1 MTKKSTRH
9 HHSGQSRTKRQ
20 RKTMPKPGQAQTLL
34 IDGILGFLA
43 DRHEPA
49 SPDIIM
55 AGLDLSEHDKKTAME
70 ILANL
75 EKTGKVTRQHKKY
88 LLADGGGLIQAT
100 LDLTGKGFGF
110 ALVEGADKKD
120 KDPFIAP
127 SNLNGASHGD
137 RIIIRLIG
145 SSRGRPEARV
155 VKIVKRGISRLC
167 GIYTAGGKKN
177 GYVTP
182 DNERLPYTVL
192 VRRDNSLGAGDNTA
206 VLLEIIDYGS
216 ANRPPEGKIIEIL
229 GDPFSVAVQLRMTL
243 EQFELPRSF
252 PEDVEQ
258 EIRRLR
264 PLVECNT
271 ERTDLRH
278 IPHVT
283 IDGETAKD
291 FDDAI
296 AVEQTGTGFRLHVSI
311 ADVSHYVK
319 TNSAIDIEAYRR
331 GTSTYLPDLV
341 IPMLP
346 ERLSND
352 LCSLVPD
359 QDRPAFTAILEFDKK
374 GHRTGQRYCKSM
386 IRSHRR
392 FTYTA
397 VRQILYDRDPDMQ
410 ESHRD
415 LLPMLEAAGKL
426 AQQLQQRRRQRG
438 SIGFN
443 IPEAEIRLKDDKI
456 DTIAR
461 AERNQAHQLIEECML
476 AANEAVAET
485 LAKANQ
491 DVLYR
496 IHERPDPAK
505 VDLFTEA
512 AAIMDLQLPKTEISP
527 AWFARV
533 IEEANESPVQYVVNN
548 LMLRTM
554 QQARYSPENLGH
566 FALAAE
572 YYLHFTSPIRR
583 YPDLVAHRV
592 LLNFLT
598 KADRN
603 TKKPPVLPNRTALP
617 DAALHLSTRERLA
630 IGVERN
636 ARARLGA
643 LFLKDRIGEEFEA
656 IISGVTSFGLFVE
669 LLETFISGA
678 VPVQEMRDDYYVHD
692 ARGHRLVGE
701 HTGTTHQM
709 GDLVLVRLDRV
720 DMPAKRLTFSLVEH
734 KHRK

>member
-1 MTKKSTRH
+1 MTRKRTPRH
-9 HHSGQSRTKRQ
+9 YSGQSRTKQ
-20 RKTMPKPGQAQTLL
+20 HRKSTPGHSQTQNLL
-34 IDGILGFLA
+34 VDRILEFLA
-43 DRHEPA
+43 GRQEPVTT
-49 SPDIIM
+49 DMIL
-55 AGLDLSEHDKKTAME
+55 AGLDLPGHDKKTVME
-70 ILANL
+70 ILADL

-88 LLADGGGLIQAT
+88 RPADGGGLIQAT

-110 ALVEGADKKD
+110 ALVDGADKKD
-120 KDPFIAP
+120 KDPFIATF
-127 SNLNGASHGD
+127 NLNGASHGD
-137 RIIIRLIG
+137 RILIRMIG

-155 VKIVKRGISRLC
+155 VKIIKRGISRLC
-167 GIYTAGGKKN
+167 GIYTAGGKT

-182 DNERLPYTVL
+182 DNDRLPYTVH
-192 VRRDNSLGAGDNTA
+192 VHRDNSLNAPGNTA

-216 ANRPPEGKIIEIL
+216 ASRPPEGKIIEIL
-229 GDPFSVAVQLRMTL
+229 GDPFSVAVQFRMTL
-243 EQFELPRSF
+243 EQFELPRGF
-252 PEDVEQ
+252 PENVEQ
-258 EIRRLR
+258 EVRRLS
-264 PLVECNT
+264 PLVECDT

-296 AVEQTGTGFRLHVSI
+296 AVEQTETGFRLHVSI
-311 ADVSHYVK
+311 ADVSHYVR
-319 TNSAIDIEAYRR
+319 TDSAIDIEAYRR

-359 QDRPAFTAILEFDKK
+359 QDRPAFTAILEFDEK

-397 VRQILYDRDPDMQ
+397 VRQILYDSDPDMQ
-410 ESHRD
+410 KSHRD
-415 LLPMLEAAGKL
+415 LLPMLQAAGKL
-426 AQQLQQRRRQRG
+426 AQQLQQRRQQRG

-443 IPEAEIRLKDDKI
+443 IPEAEIRLKDDRV

-485 LAKANQ
+485 LANVHQ

-496 IHERPDPAK
+496 IHERPDPLK
-505 VDLFTEA
+505 VDLFTETA
-512 AAIMDLQLPKTEISP
+512 AVIGLQLPKTEISP

-533 IEEANESPVQYVVNN
+533 IEEANGSPVQYVVNN

-566 FALAAE
+566 FGLAAE
-572 YYLHFTSPIRR
+572 FYLHFTSPIRR

-598 KADRN
+598 KAGKN
-603 TKKPPVLPNRTALP
+603 AEKPPILPDKTVLP
-617 DAALHLSTRERLA
+617 DAALHLSKRERLA
-630 IGVERN
+630 IDVERN
-636 ARARLGA
+636 ARSRLGA
-643 LFLKDRIGEEFEA
+643 LFLKDRIGDEFEA

-701 HTGTTHQM
+701 HTGTTHRM
-709 GDLVLVRLDRV
+709 GDLLRVRLDRV
-720 DMPAKRLTFSLVEH
+720 DMLAKRLTFSLVEKQNH
-734 KHRK
+734 

>member
-1 MTKKSTRH
+1 MTKKRTPHR
-9 HHSGQSRTKRQ
+9 HSGQSRTKRH
-20 RKTMPKPGQAQTLL
+20 RKSTPEHGQTQTILV
-34 IDGILGFLA
+34 DRILGFLA
-43 DRHEPA
+43 DRPEPA
-49 SPDIIM
+49 SPAMIL
-55 AGLDLSEHDKKTAME
+55 AELDLPGHDKKTVTE
-70 ILANL
+70 ILADL
-75 EKTGKVTRQHKKY
+75 EKDGKVTSQHKKY
-88 LLADGGGLIQAT
+88 LLANGGGLIRAT

-127 SNLNGASHGD
+127 FNLNGASHGD
-137 RIIIRLIG
+137 RILIRLIG
-145 SSRGRPEARV
+145 TGRGRPEARV
-155 VKIVKRGISRLC
+155 VKILKRGISRLC
-167 GIYTAGGKKN
+167 GIYTAGGKT

-182 DNERLPYTVL
+182 DNERLPYTVH
-192 VRRDNSLGAGDNTA
+192 VRRDNSLGARDNTA

-258 EIRRLR
+258 EVRRLR
-264 PLVECNT
+264 PLVKCDT

-296 AVEQTGTGFRLHVSI
+296 AVEQTKTGFRLHVSI
-311 ADVSHYVK
+311 ADVSHYVR
-319 TNSAIDIEAYRR
+319 TGSAIDIEAYRR

-397 VRQILYDRDPDMQ
+397 VRQILYDRDPAMQ

-443 IPEAEIRLKDDKI
+443 IPEAEIRLQGDKI

-461 AERNQAHQLIEECML
+461 AERNQAHQLVEECML

-485 LAKANQ
+485 LANANQ

-505 VDLFTEA
+505 VDLFTETA
-512 AAIMDLQLPKTEISP
+512 SVMGLQLPKTEISP

-533 IEEANESPVQYVVNN
+533 VEEANESPVQYVVNN

-566 FALAAE
+566 FGLAAE

-598 KADRN
+598 KAGKN
-603 TKKPPVLPNRTALP
+603 TKKTPVLPNKTVLP

-709 GDLVLVRLDRV
+709 GDLVRVRLNRV
-720 DMPAKRLTFSLVEH
+720 DMLAKRLTFSLVE
-734 KHRK
+734 KHH

>member
-1 MTKKSTRH
+1 MTKKRTPRRR
-9 HHSGQSRTKRQ
+9 SGQSRAGRHRRST
-20 RKTMPKPGQAQTLL
+20 PENGQTQNLL
-34 IDGILGFLA
+34 VDRILGFLA
-43 DRHEPA
+43 GRPEPA
-49 SPDIIM
+49 TTAMIL
-55 AGLDLSEHDKKTAME
+55 AGLDLPGQDKKTVME
-70 ILANL
+70 ILADL
-75 EKTGKVTRQHKKY
+75 EKAGKVTRQHKKY
-88 LLADGGGLIQAT
+88 LLADGGGLIRAT

-127 SNLNGASHGD
+127 FNLNGASHGD
-137 RIIIRLIG
+137 RILIRLIG
-145 SSRGRPEARV
+145 TGRGRPEARV
-155 VKIVKRGISRLC
+155 VKILKRGISRLC
-167 GIYTAGGKKN
+167 GIYTAGGKT

-182 DNERLPYTVL
+182 DNERLPYTVH
-192 VRRDNSLGAGDNTA
+192 VHRDNSLGARDNTA

-258 EIRRLR
+258 EVRRLR
-264 PLVECNT
+264 PLVKCDT

-296 AVEQTGTGFRLHVSI
+296 AVEQTKTGFRLHVSI
-311 ADVSHYVK
+311 ADVSHYVR
-319 TNSAIDIEAYRR
+319 TDSAIDIEAYRR

-397 VRQILYDRDPDMQ
+397 VRQILYDRDPAMQ

-443 IPEAEIRLKDDKI
+443 IPEAEIRLQGDKI

-461 AERNQAHQLIEECML
+461 AERNQAHQLVEECML

-485 LAKANQ
+485 LANANQ

-496 IHERPDPAK
+496 IHERPDPDK
-505 VDLFTEA
+505 VDLFTETA
-512 AAIMDLQLPKTEISP
+512 SVMGLQLPKTEISP

-533 IEEANESPVQYVVNN
+533 VEEANESPVQYVVNN

-566 FALAAE
+566 FGLAAE

-598 KADRN
+598 KAGKN
-603 TKKPPVLPNRTALP
+603 TKKTPVLPNKTVLP

-656 IISGVTSFGLFVE
+656 IISGVTSFGLFIE

-709 GDLVLVRLDRV
+709 GDLVRVRLNRV
-720 DMPAKRLTFSLVEH
+720 DMLAKRLTFSLVE
-734 KHRK
+734 KHH

>member
-1 MTKKSTRH
+1 MTKKRTPH
-9 HHSGQSRTKRQ
+9 HRFGQSQTKRH
-20 RKTMPKPGQAQTLL
+20 RKSTPGHGQAQILL
-34 IDGILGFLA
+34 VDRILGFLA
-43 DRHEPA
+43 GRHEPA
-49 SPDIIM
+49 TPAMIL
-55 AGLDLSEHDKKTAME
+55 AGLDLPGHDKKTVME
-70 ILANL
+70 ILVGL
-75 EKTGKVTRQHKKY
+75 EKAGKATRQNKKY
-88 LLADGGGLIQAT
+88 LLTDGGELIQGT
-100 LDLTGKGFGF
+100 LDLTGRGFGF
-110 ALVEGADKKD
+110 AVIEGADKKD

-127 SNLNGASHGD
+127 FHLNGASHGD
-137 RIIIRLIG
+137 RILIRLIG

-155 VKIVKRGISRLC
+155 VKIIKRGISRLC
-167 GIYTAGGKKN
+167 GVYTAGGKT

-182 DNERLPYTVL
+182 DNERLPYTVH
-192 VRRDNSLGAGDNTA
+192 VRRGNSLGARDNTA

-229 GDPFSVAVQLRMTL
+229 GDPLSVAVQLRMTL

-252 PEDVEQ
+252 SEDVEQ
-258 EIRRLR
+258 EIRRLH
-264 PLVECNT
+264 PLVECDT

-296 AVEQTGTGFRLHVSI
+296 AVEQTRTGFRLHVSI
-311 ADVSHYVK
+311 ADVSHYVR
-319 TNSAIDIEAYRR
+319 TGSAIDIEAYRR

-352 LCSLVPD
+352 LCSLVPN
-359 QDRPAFTAILEFDKK
+359 QDRPAFTAILEFNKK
-374 GHRTGQRYCKSM
+374 GQRTGQRFCKSM

-392 FTYTA
+392 FTYKT
-397 VRQILYDRDPDMQ
+397 VRQILYDRDPDMRK
-410 ESHRD
+410 SHRD
-415 LLPMLEAAGKL
+415 LLPMLQAAGKL

-443 IPEAEIRLKDDKI
+443 IPEAEIRLKGDRV

-461 AERNQAHQLIEECML
+461 SERNQAHQLIEECML

-485 LAKANQ
+485 LADANQ
-491 DVLYR
+491 AVLYR

-505 VDLFTEA
+505 VDLFTETA
-512 AAIMDLQLPKTEISP
+512 SVMGLQLPKTEISP

-566 FALAAE
+566 FGLAAE
-572 YYLHFTSPIRR
+572 FYLHFTSPIRR

-598 KADRN
+598 KAGKN
-603 TKKPPVLPNRTALP
+603 AEKPRILPDETVLP
-617 DAALHLSTRERLA
+617 DAALHLSMRERLA
-630 IGVERN
+630 IDVERN
-636 ARARLGA
+636 ARARLSA
-643 LFLKDRIGEEFEA
+643 LFLMDRIGDEFEA

-669 LLETFISGA
+669 LLDTFISGA

-709 GDLVLVRLDRV
+709 GDLLRVRLDRV
-720 DMPAKRLTFSLVEH
+720 DMLAKRLTFSLVESQH
-734 KHRK
+734 H

>member
-1 MTKKSTRH
+1 K
-9 HHSGQSRTKRQ
+9 
-20 RKTMPKPGQAQTLL
+20 
-34 IDGILGFLA
+34 
-43 DRHEPA
+43 
-49 SPDIIM
+49 II
-55 AGLDLSEHDKKTAME
+55 
-70 ILANL
+70 
-75 EKTGKVTRQHKKY
+75 
-88 LLADGGGLIQAT
+88 
-100 LDLTGKGFGF
+100 
-110 ALVEGADKKD
+110 
-120 KDPFIAP
+120 
-127 SNLNGASHGD
+127 
-137 RIIIRLIG
+137 
-145 SSRGRPEARV
+145 
-155 VKIVKRGISRLC
+155 KRGISRLC
-167 GIYTAGGKKN
+167 GIYTAGGKT

-182 DNERLPYTVL
+182 DNERLPYTVH
-192 VRRDNSLGAGDNTA
+192 VRRDNSLGARDNTA

-258 EIRRLR
+258 EVRRLR
-264 PLVECNT
+264 PLVKCDP

-296 AVEQTGTGFRLHVSI
+296 AVEQTKTGFRLHVSI
-311 ADVSHYVK
+311 ADVSHYVR
-319 TNSAIDIEAYRR
+319 TGSAIDIEAYRR

-443 IPEAEIRLKDDKI
+443 IPEAEIRLQGDKI

-485 LAKANQ
+485 LANANQ

-512 AAIMDLQLPKTEISP
+512 AAVMGLQLPKTEISP

-533 IEEANESPVQYVVNN
+533 IEEADGSPVQYVVNN

-566 FALAAE
+566 FGLAAE

-592 LLNFLT
+592 LLNFLA
-598 KADRN
+598 KADKN
-603 TKKPPVLPNRTALP
+603 TKKTPVLPGKTVLP

-692 ARGHRLVGE
+692 ARGHGLVGE
-701 HTGTTHQM
+701 HTGKTHRM
-709 GDLVLVRLDRV
+709 GDLVQVRLDRV
-720 DMPAKRLTFSLVEH
+720 DMLAKRLTFSLVENQNH
-734 KHRK
+734 

>member
-1 MTKKSTRH
+1 MTKKRTSR
-9 HHSGQSRTKRQ
+9 HHSGQSRTKRH
-20 RKTMPKPGQAQTLL
+20 RKSTPGQDQTQPL
-34 IDGILGFLA
+34 IIDRILGFLA
-43 DRHEPA
+43 DSPEPA
-49 SPDIIM
+49 TPAMIM
-55 AGLDLSEHDKKTAME
+55 AGLDLPRHDKKTITE
-70 ILANL
+70 ILA
-75 EKTGKVTRQHKKY
+75 EMEEAGKITRQNKKY

-127 SNLNGASHGD
+127 SHLNGASHGD
-137 RIIIRLIG
+137 RILIRLIG
-145 SSRGRPEARV
+145 TGRGRPEARV
-155 VKIVKRGISRLC
+155 VKIIKRGISRLC
-167 GIYTAGGKKN
+167 GIYTAGGKT

-182 DNERLPYTVL
+182 DNERLPYTVN
-192 VRRDNSLGAGDNTA
+192 VRKDNSLGARDNTA

-258 EIRRLR
+258 EVRKLR
-264 PLVECNT
+264 PLVECDT

-296 AVEQTGTGFRLHVSI
+296 AVEQTKTGFRLHVSI
-311 ADVSHYVK
+311 ADVSHYVR
-319 TNSAIDIEAYRR
+319 TGSAIDMEAYRR

-397 VRQILYDRDPDMQ
+397 VRQILYDRDPAMQ

-415 LLPMLEAAGKL
+415 LLPMLEAAEKL

-485 LAKANQ
+485 LANADQ

-533 IEEANESPVQYVVNN
+533 IEEADESPVQYVVNN

-566 FALAAE
+566 FGLAAE

-598 KADRN
+598 KADKKA
-603 TKKPPVLPNRTALP
+603 KKPPVLAGRTALA

-709 GDLVLVRLDRV
+709 GDLLLVRLNRV
-720 DMPAKRLTFSLVEH
+720 DMPAKRLTFSLVEN
-734 KHRK
+734 KHH